1 MEPYSINP
9 ECQSENSQ
17 KLHPPVR
24 RLQHGRHTNTLPPNP
39 SMAFSSSPSNSHPIP
54 RSLLMRFHGGGF
66 CEGEAEASMRPF
78 FLELALKHGAAI
90 LAPDYRLRPE
100 HEIVDGL
107 KDTRSF
113 WKWVELQMPT
123 VRLQISPGPRTVSE
137 QSTPSLPIKALF
149 LQYPAL
155 DLGALCLMPETRVEE
170 AAKALWKL
178 VGKLPLILLYH
189 LKEDELIPWQQTE
202 AWTAKLRKLKPEVP
216 LHLTYQT
223 GEHSFDHNDTMATPW
238 L

>member
-170 AAKALWKL
+170 AAKAREMFPYSL
-178 VGKLPLILLYH
+178 VKPGNIC
-189 LKEDELIPWQQTE
+189 TR
-202 AWTAKLRKLKPEVP
+202 AKFGSR
-216 LHLTYQT
+216 Q
-223 GEHSFDHNDTMATPW
+223 GEHYLAHC
-238 L
+238 